1 MERGKIWRHFD
12 FWLLGAVVLLII
24 FGIAMIRSTT
34 LTSIDPDIQQL
45 TSRQILFTFIGA
57 VIVFG
62 VSTIDYRFWGATA
75 NNIYILLIGLLLLVE
90 VIGAESFGAKRWI
103 DLPFIPINLQPSEL
117 GKFLIVLTLGHYVA
131 THAHQIGQF
140 PVLLRTLV
148 HVGFPVALIF
158 IEPDLSTAVIYAVI
172 WFVILWSAGLS
183 WRHIALFGGVA
194 AVVVPLGL
202 FAILEVA
209 KFQYMAQRLI
219 VHFVPDETSAAY
231 QEAYYNINQALISI
245 GSGGWFGQ
253 GYGHGTQVQL
263 RFLKVRQTDFIFS
276 SIANE
281 FGFVG
286 AVAVILL
293 LAFVVYRIFRAG
305 QFARDPFG
313 SFICYGVGAILMYQ
327 SFFNIAMNMNLLPVS
342 GIPLPFVSYGGSSLW
357 TFLFGIG
364 LVESV
369 ILRHKQIEF

>member
-1 MERGKIWRHFD
+1 MERGRIWRHFD

-45 TSRQILFTFIGA
+45 PGRQILFTLIGA
-57 VIVFG
+57 VILFG

-75 NNIYILLIGLLLLVE
+75 NNIYLILIGLLLLVE
-90 VIGAESFGAKRWI
+90 VIGVESFGAKRWI
-103 DLPFIPINLQPSEL
+103 DLPLIPINLQPSEL

-131 THAHQIGQF
+131 THADQIGQL
-140 PVLLRTLV
+140 PAIARTLV

-172 WFVILWSAGLS
+172 WFVILWAAGLR
-183 WRHIALFGGVA
+183 WRHIALFVGVA

-219 VHFVPDETSAAY
+219 VHFIPDKNSAAY

-286 AVAVILL
+286 AVVIILL

-305 QFARDPFG
+305 QLARDPFG
-313 SFICYGVGAILMYQ
+313 SYICYGVGAILMYQ
-327 SFFNIAMNMNLLPVS
+327 SFFNVAMNMNLLPVS